1 MKVRI
6 PSQSNPILQQVNN
19 SSILGTLNGSFNI
32 DLTSDLG
39 KIKTTKTL
47 LSKRSTTL
55 NSSDFGVSLN
65 EGVGAITTFQNNI
78 WLISG
83 QKLWVGGNSPSDSI
97 TADTATGT
105 PLCQYQD
112 SDLKSFNSAL
122 IAVNQ
127 TDVYRYNPGTVT
139 WSSIHTFSTSGQAHL
154 LETHREYAY
163 FTFDE
168 YKIGR
173 VNTSWTV
180 STTGTGTFNPNLP
193 GYSISFMK
201 SDGNRLWIGYANT
214 SGGANETT
222 LIIAWDGSTE
232 NTASAIYKIDSR
244 AILAGTIVDGVPYVV
259 DINGRLL
266 AFNGSFFQ
274 KIASFPLK
282 SSEYL
287 YGLGTKFNQ
296 RAIHP
301 NGMTYDSINEEIL
314 INVSN
319 VKTYSGTVPSFHD
332 FSGGVWS
339 YKKESGLTH
348 KYSPSYQPIADSGTT
363 NLAEYGQYNTALAG
377 AIMCL
382 GLRRTTGE
390 KGKILFG
397 ATIASGSTF
406 DTSLTSTFAGL
417 FTDDTENTA
426 QNFMYFYTPE
436 IHTGTITET
445 WNDIACMYQKLTSV
459 SDKIIVKY
467 RTEKDSPTT
476 ATCTWADI
484 DRITTTENV
493 SSYEIGDEVEFI
505 QGAGSGRFFTI
516 SSISENS
523 GTYTVVFSES
533 MPSPVIGIGAIARFT
548 KWKLLGEV
556 TSSDTRQYKQFSPNL
571 KNISP
576 MIQIKVGVLSTGD
589 NEMYSLY
596 LQSEQ
601 TIK

>member
-1 MKVRI
+1 MKIRI

-55 NSSDFGVSLN
+55 GASDFGGTIN
-65 EGVGAITTFQNNI
+65 EGVGAITTFQNNL
-78 WLISG
+78 WMISG
-83 QKLWVGGNSPSDSI
+83 AKIWVGGNSPSDSI
-97 TADTATGT
+97 AIDTSTATPT
-105 PLCQYQD
+105 CNYQD

-127 TDVYRYNPGTVT
+127 TDVYRYNPGTVA
-139 WSSIHTFSTSGQAHL
+139 WSSIHTFSTSGLAHL
-154 LETHREYAY
+154 LEIHKGYAY

-180 STTGTGTFNPNLP
+180 STTGTGTFDPNLP
-193 GYSISFMK
+193 GYSITFMK

-222 LIIAWDGSTE
+222 IIATWDGSTE

-244 AILAGTIVDGVPYVV
+244 AVYAGTIVNGVPYVM
-259 DINGRLL
+259 DMNGRLL

-274 KIASFPLK
+274 KVATLPLK

-287 YGLGTKFNQ
+287 YGLGIKFNQ
-296 RAIHP
+296 RGIHP
-301 NGMTYDSINEEIL
+301 NGMTYDPITEEVL
-314 INVSN
+314 INISN
-319 VKTYSGTVPSFHD
+319 VKTYNGYVPTFHD
-332 FSGGVWS
+332 FPGGVWS
-339 YKKESGLTH
+339 YKKETGLIH

-363 NLAEYGQYNTALAG
+363 NLAEYGQYNTALSG
-377 AIMCL
+377 AIACI
-382 GLRRTTGE
+382 GFNRTTGE
-390 KGKILFG
+390 KGRVVFG
-397 ATIASGSTF
+397 ATISSTDTF
-406 DTSLTSTFAGL
+406 DVSTTDCFVGL

-426 QNFMYFYTPE
+426 QNYAYLYTPE

-445 WNDIACMYQKLTSV
+445 WNDIACMYKKLTSAN
-459 SDKIIVKY
+459 DKIIVKY
-467 RTEKDSPTT
+467 RTEKDSPTS

-484 DRITTTENV
+484 DRITTTDDV
-493 SSYEIGDEVEFI
+493 SDYEIGDDVEFI

-516 SSISENS
+516 TAISES
-523 GTYTVVFSES
+523 GGTYTVVFGDS
-533 MPSPVIGIGAIARFT
+533 MPSTVIGIGAIAQFT

-556 TSSDTRQYKQFSPNL
+556 SYTDNGQYKQFSPHL

-576 MIQIKVGVLSTGD
+576 MIQIRVGILSTGD

>member
-1 MKVRI
+1 MKIRI
-6 PSQSNPILQQVNN
+6 PSQSNPILQQVND
-19 SSILGTLNGSFNI
+19 SSIFGTLNGSFNI

-55 NSSDFGVSLN
+55 DSSDFGGSLN

-105 PLCQYQD
+105 PSCLYQD

-127 TDVYRYNPGTVT
+127 TDVYRYNPGTVAWT
-139 WSSIHTFSTSGQAHL
+139 SIHTFSTSGQAHL
-154 LETHREYAY
+154 LEVHREYAY

-201 SDGNRLWIGYANT
+201 SDGNRLWVGYANT

-222 LIIAWDGSTE
+222 LIITWDGSTE
-232 NTASAIYKIDSR
+232 NTASAVYKIDSR

-274 KIASFPLK
+274 KIASFPIK

-287 YGLGTKFNQ
+287 YGLGIKFNQ

-332 FSGGVWS
+332 FPGGVWS

-363 NLAEYGQYNTALAG
+363 NLAEYGQYNTTLAG
-377 AIMCL
+377 AVMCL
-382 GLRRTTGE
+382 GLRRTSGE

-417 FTDDTENTA
+417 FTDDTENTS

-436 IHTGTITET
+436 IHTGTIAET
-445 WNDIACMYQKLTSV
+445 WNDIACMYQKLTSA

-484 DRITTTENV
+484 DRITTTEDV
-493 SSYEIGDEVEFI
+493 SDYEIGDEIEFI

-516 SSISENS
+516 SSISENA

-548 KWKLLGEV
+548 KWKLLGEI
-556 TSSDTRQYKQFSPNL
+556 TNSDTGQYKQFSPNL